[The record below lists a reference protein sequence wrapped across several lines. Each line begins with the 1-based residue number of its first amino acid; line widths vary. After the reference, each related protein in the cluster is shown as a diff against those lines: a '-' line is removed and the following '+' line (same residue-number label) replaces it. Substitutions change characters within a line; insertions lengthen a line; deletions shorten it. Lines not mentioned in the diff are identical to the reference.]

1 MVAQK
6 DRASR
11 GSGYSVPHWKENP
24 LGGSQERRTRGGLT
38 ASNLWVICLLVGVV
52 VLLRMVTSHFNL
64 GDVILEVVSAQSN
77 ALAIN
82 RHHHRKV

>member
-11 GSGYSVPHWKENP
+11 GSGYSVPQWENP
-24 LGGSQERRTRGGLT
+24 LGGSQERRIRWRSHCF
-38 ASNLWVICLLVGVV
+38 SNLWVICLLVRVV

-82 RHHHRKV
+82 RHPIR